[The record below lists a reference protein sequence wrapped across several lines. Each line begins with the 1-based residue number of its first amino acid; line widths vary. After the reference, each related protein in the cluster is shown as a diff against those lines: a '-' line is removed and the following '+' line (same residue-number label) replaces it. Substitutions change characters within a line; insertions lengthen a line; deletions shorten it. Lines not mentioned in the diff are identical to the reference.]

1 MKRKNILKFV
11 SLLGIGSFVMLAAA
25 SCTSATTPT
34 PNPEP
39 KPDPMPNPPSGGM
52 NGGDTPTP
60 NPNPPSGGMN
70 GGDTN
75 PGNGGGMDNSA
86 QELTAAKKELSDL
99 LATQSSNLATYADY
113 RKIQD
118 DLTKAYNTA
127 QAVLGNDASTTQNLK
142 DAKTALQTAIDTAAS
157 SKQTFDQ
164 RNAQLVQNY
173 TELKASLNSEE
184 ATLAKVEGN
193 ELAKIKDNLVK
204 LYEDAKKLADQPLEA
219 MDGTALNSEEVTKAN
234 TALKTAINPTLLMQ
248 QTENVTMLTNGFV
261 KEIINK
267 AKITGTT
274 NNQAQPGNYS
284 FVGYSLDLNTNPNPN
299 NRADQSTGSGG
310 GASGQS
316 ATTTNSSFN
325 LNWNFARR
333 SVWRNV
339 SGKNQPL
346 TEQDSAALTDV
357 SWIYSLTG
365 TDAKYT
371 LTFNWYAA
379 AETGYLYFPYKL
391 VKDSDK
397 DKVALNYKLNDEM
410 AKAVDFK
417 TAVQSPTLPVA
428 ASAPAVPP
436 ALAAAEE
443 MASASESSTSETMPA
458 NTMMNE
464 APTVDGINVAK
475 VKLTGLK
482 FGENTIDFSVPTTPT
497 GKVAPMIGNMYL
509 TSNPENAD
517 MIYNSIFG
525 NSVTQNNAVTVDLL
539 KGYGLAASYV
549 EYIRQFTNLKNQ
561 DGMTNSQ
568 SVYLVGLINGTA
580 NARMDAT
587 TIQQT
592 VMSPNVNG
600 DMRTFTIYV
609 NAPAEGDY
617 SIKGSYLLGGNTNRN
632 LKFSTSATNNSSL
645 TINVKKQNDW
655 DTLGVFDTAA
665 GTNIDPNPS
674 TASAAA
680 AATAG
685 NSNQQQTNRTSGAQ
699 TAMQTANKTIRLMKG
714 LNKVIIGGI
723 NNLNTPFIGNL
734 TFTLNPSA
742 NAPASEGSGNGSNT
756 MGTASGT
763 GVGA

>member
-1 MKRKNILKFV
+1 
-11 SLLGIGSFVMLAAA
+11 MLASA
-25 SCTSATTPT
+25 SCTTPVNPTPNPTPT

-39 KPDPMPNPPSGGM
+39 NPGGGGGMSGG
-52 NGGDTPTP
+52 N
-60 NPNPPSGGMN
+60 
-70 GGDTN
+70 TN
-75 PGNGGGMDNSA
+75 PGNGGGMDNSPQQLA
-86 QELTAAKKELSDL
+86 AAKAALTNLLNGQTEKVGLYNDYAKIKDELVKAYTAAKEISDKSD
-99 LATQSSNLATYADY
+99 ATLQEVN
-113 RKIQD
+113 
-118 DLTKAYNTA
+118 N
-127 QAVLGNDASTTQNLK
+127 
-142 DAKTALQTAIDTAAS
+142 AKTTLQTAIDTAAS

-173 TELKASLNSEE
+173 NELKASLSSEE
-184 ATLAKVEGN
+184 ATLAKV
-193 ELAKIKDNLVK
+193 ADAQFVKIKENLVK
-204 LYEDAKKLADQPLEA
+204 LYEDAKKLATQPLEA
-219 MDGTALNSEEVTKAN
+219 MDGTPLNSEEVTKAN
-234 TALKTAINPTLLMQ
+234 TALKTATNPTLLMQ
-248 QTENVTMLTNGFV
+248 QTQNATNLADSFV
-261 KEIINK
+261 KQVINK
-267 AKITGTT
+267 TKITGTT
-274 NNQAQPGNYS
+274 NTEKQPGNYS
-284 FVGYSLDLNTNPNPN
+284 FVGYSLDLNTNPNSN
-299 NRADQSTGSGG
+299 NRAGQNTGSGG

-316 ATTTNSSFN
+316 ATTTDSSFN

-333 SVWRNV
+333 SVWTNV

-379 AETGYLYFPYKL
+379 AETGYLYFSYKL

-417 TAVQSPTLPVA
+417 TAVQSPTSPVA
-428 ASAPAVPP
+428 ASAPAVQP
-436 ALAAAEE
+436 ALAAAEG
-443 MASASESSTSETMPA
+443 MASASESSTSETMPV

-525 NSVTQNNAVTVDLL
+525 NRVTQNNAVTVDLL

-617 SIKGSYLLGGNTNRN
+617 SIKGLYLLGGNTNRN

-655 DTLGVFDTAA
+655 DTLGVFDTAS
-665 GTNIDPNPS
+665 GTNIDPNSS
-674 TASAAA
+674 TDS
-680 AATAG
+680 G
-685 NSNQQQTNRTSGAQ
+685 TSGAQ
-699 TAMQTANKTIRLMKG
+699 AAMQTANKTIRLMKG
-714 LNKVIIGGI
+714 LNKVIIGGT
-723 NNLNTPFIGNL
+723 NNNDTPYIGNL
-734 TFTLNPSA
+734 VFTLSTSM
-742 NAPASEGSGNGSNT
+742 PASNSNT
-756 MGTASGT
+756 ASEAETSGSPSSN
-763 GVGA
+763 GVQVAA

>member
-25 SCTSATTPT
+25 SCTQASTPTPT
-34 PNPEP
+34 PNPP
-39 KPDPMPNPPSGGM
+39 GDGSGMSGGM
-52 NGGDTPTP
+52 NGG
-60 NPNPPSGGMN
+60 N
-70 GGDTN
+70 TN
-75 PGNGGGMDNSA
+75 PGMDTAA
-86 QELTAAKKELSDL
+86 QELANAKAALTSLLASKNANVEMYSDYAKIKNDLTAAYTTAKSTSDNTS
-99 LATQSSNLATYADY
+99 ATLEQIKS
-113 RKIQD
+113 
-118 DLTKAYNTA
+118 
-127 QAVLGNDASTTQNLK
+127 
-142 DAKTALQTAIDTAAS
+142 AKTTLQTAIDTAAS

-173 TELKASLNSEE
+173 NELKASLSSEE
-184 ATLAKVEGN
+184 ATLAKV
-193 ELAKIKDNLVK
+193 ADAQFVKIKENLVK
-204 LYEDAKKLADQPLEA
+204 LYEDAKSLLPQPLEA
-219 MDGTALNSEEVTKAN
+219 MDGTPLNSEEVTKAN
-234 TALKTAINPTLLMQ
+234 TALKTATNPTLLMQ
-248 QTENVTMLTNGFV
+248 QTQNATNLADSFV
-261 KEIINK
+261 KQVINK
-267 AKITGTT
+267 TKITGTT
-274 NNQAQPGNYS
+274 NTEKQPGNYS
-284 FVGYSLDLNTNPNPN
+284 FVGYSLDLNTIPNPN
-299 NRADQSTGSGG
+299 NRAGQSTRSGG
-310 GASGQS
+310 VPQVSLLPLPIVHFIL
-316 ATTTNSSFN
+316 TEI
-325 LNWNFARR
+325 FARR
-333 SVWRNV
+333 SVWTNV

-365 TDAKYT
+365 IDAKYT

-417 TAVQSPTLPVA
+417 TAVQSPTSPVA
-428 ASAPAVPP
+428 ASAPAVQP
-436 ALAAAEE
+436 ALAAAEG
-443 MASASESSTSETMPA
+443 MAWASESSTSETMPA

-464 APTVDGINVAK
+464 DPTVDGINVAK

-482 FGENTIDFSVPTTPT
+482 FGENTIDFSVSTTPT

-561 DGMTNSQ
+561 DRMTNSQ

-674 TASAAA
+674 TASTAAA
-680 AATAG
+680 VTAG
-685 NSNQQQTNRTSGAQ
+685 NSNQQQTNGTSGAQ

-734 TFTLNPSA
+734 SFTLNPSA
-742 NAPASEGSGNGSNT
+742 NAPASEGSDNGDNT
-756 MGTASGT
+756 MDTAPGT